1 MKQAPFLDVLGD
13 MMDPSRPLTEA
24 EYEDWGNPAADE
36 AVRAYMTRY
45 SPYDNVGEH
54 EYPAILATGMDQ

>member
-1 MKQAPFLDVLGD
+1 

-36 AVRAYMTRY
+36 AVRAYMARY